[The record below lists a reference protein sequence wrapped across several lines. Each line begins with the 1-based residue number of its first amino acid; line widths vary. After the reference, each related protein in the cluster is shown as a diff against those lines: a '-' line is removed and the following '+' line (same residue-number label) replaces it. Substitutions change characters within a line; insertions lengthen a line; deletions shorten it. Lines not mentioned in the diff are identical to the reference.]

1 MDIPRVKKSALIQM
15 IFQDPYNSLNPRKKA
30 WELIAAPLIISS
42 NISKH
47 KAHREALKYMKMVG
61 LSEDMANR
69 YPHMFSGGQRQ
80 RIGIARPITKPKV
93 IICDE
98 PPPLDVHSGSNN

>member
-1 MDIPRVKKSALIQM
+1 M

-30 WELIAAPLIISS
+30 WELIAAPLIISRDKS
-42 NISKH
+42 H
-47 KAHREALKYMKMVG
+47 DEAYQEAIKYMKMVG
-61 LSEDMANR
+61 LSEDMAYR

-80 RIGIARPITKPKV
+80 RIGIARALITKPKV

-98 PPPLDVHSGSNN
+98 PISALDVSIQAQIINLLKNFKMN